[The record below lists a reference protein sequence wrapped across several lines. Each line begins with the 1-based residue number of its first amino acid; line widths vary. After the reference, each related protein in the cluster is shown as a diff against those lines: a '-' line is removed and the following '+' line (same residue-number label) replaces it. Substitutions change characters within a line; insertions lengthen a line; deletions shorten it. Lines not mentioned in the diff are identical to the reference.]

1 MTAGPNFPVSSKPPG
16 RTGKYLPPVD
26 NCFIGG
32 CELGEGTVRQLMFFF
47 TLVPPHAG
55 SCGGPCQGCRRAKN
69 REAAEAICSSTD
81 LCKGLTEYSDEGGAR
96 CDLLKIVPACSSLLR
111 GEMIV

>member
-1 MTAGPNFPVSSKPPG
+1 
-16 RTGKYLPPVD
+16 
-26 NCFIGG
+26 
-32 CELGEGTVRQLMFFF
+32 VRQLMFFF